1 MTPDKIQEK
10 TISGSGSG
18 YVNAQGISLFNR
30 TEKTV
35 DLEAVAKGGSSL
47 SFQKAEAG
55 PQVLIMHTHGT
66 ESYARDGTEPYTET
80 GVARTTDTSYN
91 IIRVGDEIARIFEE
105 MGLNVIHDREL
116 YDYPSYNDAY
126 DKARAGIEAHL
137 AQYPTIQMVLD
148 VHRDALVGTDGTV
161 YKPVLQIDGVKTAQV
176 MLLVGTDDAGASFP
190 DWGEH
195 LALAMQIQQQMN
207 SLWPGLA
214 RPITLRTARFN
225 QQLTKGSLLVEVG
238 GHGNSLEEALAG
250 ARLFARS
257 AAKVLLE
264 RVAQ

>member
-1 MTPDKIQEK
+1 
-10 TISGSGSG
+10 
-18 YVNAQGISLFNR
+18 
-30 TEKTV
+30 
-35 DLEAVAKGGSSL
+35 
-47 SFQKAEAG
+47 
-55 PQVLIMHTHGT
+55 MHTHGT

-105 MGLNVIHDREL
+105 MGLNVIHDRE
-116 YDYPSYNDAY
+116 
-126 DKARAGIEAHL
+126 RAITPPITTPMSQRPGRDRGPFGSVSHHSDGAGR
-137 AQYPTIQMVLD
+137 PPGRPGG
-148 VHRDALVGTDGTV
+148 HRRNGVT
-161 YKPVLQIDGVKTAQV
+161 KPVLQIDGVKTAQV

-190 DWGEH
+190 DWGSIWPWPCRSAADE
-195 LALAMQIQQQMN
+195 L
-207 SLWPGLA
+207 LWPGLA
-214 RPITLRTARFN
+214 WPITLRTARFN